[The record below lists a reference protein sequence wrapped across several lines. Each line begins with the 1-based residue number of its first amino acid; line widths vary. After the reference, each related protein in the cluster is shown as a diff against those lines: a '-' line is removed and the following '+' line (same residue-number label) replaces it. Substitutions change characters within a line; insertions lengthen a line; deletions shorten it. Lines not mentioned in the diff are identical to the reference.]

1 MKLNPC
7 IQATANKYRL
17 VTIML
22 YLYDCRICRAS
33 EKGAYMS
40 LLADIYSVLSTAA
53 PSGLQKC
60 LQDIEVRYTNEINVT
75 GNTNIKL
82 RCICNA
88 VIAD

>member
-1 MKLNPC
+1 MKWNSC
-7 IQATANKYRL
+7 IQATADKYRL

-53 PSGLQKC
+53 PNELQKC
-60 LQDIEVRYTNEINVT
+60 LQDIEVRYTNEINVI
-75 GNTNIKL
+75 GITNIKL
-82 RCICNA
+82 RCIC
-88 VIAD
+88 IAIIVD